1 MKATL
6 KTVLSFVLAGI
17 LVLQPLTVCAAQ
29 ITQEQ
34 PGTAV
39 EDRTDTSTPEEVS
52 DKPVLVPVESSTDSD
67 QPVLAPVESPTDSDQ
82 PAEVP
87 VESSAD
93 PTETA
98 DDTAE
103 SFEPAPLAE
112 DGTEETPQLTNLP
125 VVYITTENNEE
136 ITSKDYYLN
145 ADLVIRDG
153 DNTIYDGVTEIKGRG
168 NSTWGLPKK
177 PYKLKL
183 DKKTDL
189 FDMGKNK
196 HWVLLAN
203 YYDTSLMRNKL
214 SYDMSGAMG
223 MDQMESVWVDVV
235 LNGKYVGNY
244 QLCEQIRVGSSRVD
258 IMDWE
263 DVSAT
268 VAEAI
273 AAADGLDKDTAG
285 DLEDYLNENMGWVTS
300 GSFEFNGKTYQIS
313 DYYEEYLDITGGYLI
328 ELDSNMDEA
337 SQFYTTKLAQPI
349 MLKAPEF
356 LVSNDDM
363 MNYLKDYLDA
373 FESAITNDATF
384 DAPYDNETVHYTE
397 LFDMD
402 ALVDYWL
409 IQELFFNEDG
419 MKKSTYMNK
428 TTGEPMKMGPIWDM
442 DWAAGADQSA
452 AKAYD
457 QWHTK
462 YFSMGAQ
469 KDQWYKY
476 IVNDSYFLIKAR
488 ERYLEI
494 RDTLIED
501 MIKDNGS
508 IDQYITYLRASA
520 EKNDDIWYGYG
531 TFDREAQE
539 LKTWLINRVNWLDAQ
554 FQTRETLFNSLSK
567 ISESRETVTLQ
578 LENGTVLE
586 KDEQIDGI
594 LPEGSSLK
602 VSVSSAKSGYGLF
615 INSKLYTA
623 VTDGTTD
630 IVIPYEDA
638 LELADE
644 ANVITVKYLKN
655 GTYDNSEVITATY
668 TNGEAIPV
676 VTVTEIR
683 CTAPSK
689 VEYIINEA
697 FDQTGLKVE
706 AVMSDG
712 TTMDVTDSAVL
723 SGFDSNTVGIKT
735 ITVSYETHTAT
746 FDVTVI
752 ADTAELM
759 KAVDEAEKLDSSKY
773 TEASWMAVANALQKA
788 NALLADKTA
797 SQDDITKAA
806 QELKTLVAQ
815 LEEKKPDTEPD
826 TAELMKA
833 VDEVKKLDSS
843 KYTEDSWMAVANALQ
858 KANALLADKTA
869 SQDDIAKAVQDL
881 NASVKQLQ
889 EKKPDTEPDKPSK
902 PDDKPSQPDTKP
914 DDKPSQ
920 SDTKPNTTSDNHT
933 ETSGGSANSSGSNTA
948 PVTTI
953 APAAATVPTNT
964 SDHSMIGIWVTLGI
978 VSFIALAVL
987 KRKHEC

>member
-1 MKATL
+1 MKAIS
-6 KTVLSFVLAGI
+6 KNVLSFMLAGI

-29 ITQEQ
+29 IAPEQ
-34 PGTAV
+34 QNAV
-39 EDRTDTSTPEEVS
+39 IEDYADTSNSEESS
-52 DKPVLVPVESSTDSD
+52 DKPILAPVESSTDSD
-67 QPVLAPVESPTDSDQ
+67 SDQSVEASAESLTDSDQ
-82 PAEVP
+82 PVEAP

-93 PTETA
+93 SEEST
-98 DDTAE
+98 DDSAE
-103 SFEPAPLAE
+103 RAEAEPLAE
-112 DGTEETPQLTNLP
+112 DGIDETPQLTNLP

-263 DVSAT
+263 DVSAA

-273 AAADGLDKDTAG
+273 AAADELDKDTAG
-285 DLEDYLNENMGWVTS
+285 DLEDYLNEHMGWVTS

-328 ELDSNMDEA
+328 ELDANMDEA
-337 SQFYTTKLAQPI
+337 SQFYTTRLAQPI

-356 LVSNDDM
+356 LSTNEEM
-363 MNYLKDYLDA
+363 MNYLQNYLDA
-373 FESAITNDATF
+373 FESAITNNATF

-462 YFSMGAQ
+462 YFSMDAQ

-508 IDQYITYLRASA
+508 IDQYIAYLHASA
-520 EKNDDIWYGYG
+520 EKNDDVWYGAG

-554 FQTRETLFNSLSK
+554 FQTRETFFNSLSNIK
-567 ISESRETVTLQ
+567 ESKEAVTLQ

-586 KDEQIDGI
+586 KDDQIDGV

-615 INSKLYTA
+615 INSKLYTT

-712 TTMDVTDSAVL
+712 TIMDVTDSAVL
-723 SGFDSNTVGIKT
+723 SGFDSTTVGKKT
-735 ITVSYETHTAT
+735 ITVTYETYTAT
-746 FDVTVI
+746 FDVSVI
-752 ADTAELM
+752 ADTAELI
-759 KAVDEAEKLDSSKY
+759 KAVAEVEKLDQNKY
-773 TEASWMAVANALQKA
+773 TESSWKAVADALQKA
-788 NALLADKTA
+788 NTVLTDKTA
-797 SQDDITKAA
+797 SQEDVTKAVQDLNA
-806 QELKTLVAQ
+806 SVKQ

-826 TAELMKA
+826 TAELIKA
-833 VDEVKKLDSS
+833 VAEAEKLDKN
-843 KYTEDSWMAVANALQ
+843 KYTEASWKAVADALQ
-858 KANALLADKTA
+858 KANALLSDKTA
-869 SQDDIAKAVQDL
+869 SQEDITKAVQYL
-881 NASVKQLQ
+881 NASVKQLE
-889 EKKPDTEPDKPSK
+889 EKKPDTEPEKPS
-902 PDDKPSQPDTKP
+902 KP

-920 SDTKPNTTSDNHT
+920 SDTKPDATSDNHT
-933 ETSGGSANSSGSNTA
+933 AASGGSANSSSSNTA
-948 PVTTI
+948 P
-953 APAAATVPTNT
+953 AATTVPTNT
-964 SDHSMIGIWVTLGI
+964 SDHSMIGIWITLGI